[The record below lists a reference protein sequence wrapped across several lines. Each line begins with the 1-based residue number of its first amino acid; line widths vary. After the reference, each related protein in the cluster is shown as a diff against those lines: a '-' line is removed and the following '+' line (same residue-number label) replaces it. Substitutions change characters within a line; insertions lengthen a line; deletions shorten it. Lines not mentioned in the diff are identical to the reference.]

1 MTKISDLPENE
12 KIPSDSYFIIDGKT
26 SGTNKIS
33 AKDMPYILFD
43 EIPEMHSN
51 IYGGRNL
58 GTTVTSTQMTAI
70 RSGKFNGLYV
80 GDYWIFNGRIWRIVD
95 FDYFYGFRTRTH
107 GSNDQHHVVV
117 MPDVPLGTARF
128 HNDNRTWQTGF
139 ANSEIGKIMLDSA
152 QPTAASYPYI
162 DWWNKLY
169 QDTNQYYI
177 PFTSVAESGLYSD
190 SNVYSE
196 LTADRYRCILPSVHM
211 LFSNEIT
218 AIGHVNRNTWTNAD
232 TYAISPF
239 ALYRMN
245 PRFLTINAIT
255 TGSDYSGTY
264 WLSNAVGN
272 DCALCMSYTG
282 KDTRKPSSVDANV
295 GVRPV
300 VCIG

>member
-12 KIPSDSYFIIDGKT
+12 KISSDSYFVIDGKT

-51 IYGGRNL
+51 IYGGRDL

-80 GDYWIFNGRIWRIVD
+80 GDYWTFNERIWRIVD
-95 FDYFYGFRTRTH
+95 FDYFYGFRTKSY

-117 MPDVPLGTARF
+117 MPDISLGTARF
-128 HNDNRTWQTGF
+128 HNNRSWETGF
-139 ANSEIGKIMLDSA
+139 ANSEIGKVMLDSA

-177 PFTSVAESGLYSD
+177 PFTSEVESGLYPNH
-190 SNVYSE
+190 NVYSKT
-196 LTADRYRCILPSVHM
+196 TANRYRCILPNVHM
-211 LFSNEIT
+211 LFSNEVT
-218 AIGHVNRNTWTNAD
+218 AIGHVSNSTWTQAD
-232 TYAISPF
+232 AFAISPF

-245 PRFLTINAIT
+245 PRFLTINADV
-255 TGSDYSGTY
+255 TGTDYTGTY
-264 WLSNAVGN
+264 WLSNAVGDDN
-272 DCALCMSYTG
+272 ALFMSYTG
-282 KDTRKPSSVDANV
+282 KVTHMTYSTDENI
-295 GVRPV
+295 GIRPV